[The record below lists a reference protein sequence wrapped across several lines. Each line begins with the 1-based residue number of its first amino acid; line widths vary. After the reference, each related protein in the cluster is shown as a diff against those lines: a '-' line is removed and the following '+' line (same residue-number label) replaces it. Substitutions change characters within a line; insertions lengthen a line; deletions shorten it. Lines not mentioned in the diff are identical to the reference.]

1 MQAPDPPRF
10 QPGLLSLKAE
20 RDGDLRTIALHGELD
35 LSNAPIFETEL
46 RDALDDGDCHVVVD
60 LSGLEFIDSTG
71 IAVLVAALG
80 RAAEDGGLRF
90 VPSRAPAV
98 SRVLQLTGVEERMPL
113 VEGHPPNDPVTAS
126 EVG

>member
-1 MQAPDPPRF
+1 MPPTDQPRF
-10 QPGLLSLKAE
+10 QPGLLSLKTE

-35 LSNAPIFETEL
+35 LSNAPVFEAEL
-46 RDALDDGDCHVVVD
+46 SDALDDAACRVVVD
-60 LSGLEFIDSTG
+60 LRGLEFIDSTG

-80 RAAEDGGLRF
+80 RAADDARLRF

-113 VEGHPPNDPVTAS
+113 ADGHAANDRVVAS
-126 EVG
+126 DVG